1 MNLSGL
7 SYFDYIYLV
16 LLVLFAVFFGI
27 KGATKSISYSL
38 KIILSISLPFIFYKR
53 VLNFSLEKL
62 NIEYLFSLQNKNAI
76 FLEIISFIMLF
87 LTTYIIFS
95 ILEKALNL
103 KSPSQLEFKIID
115 VIIGAIYGII
125 LFSILF
131 YFSYVAF
138 FKNYIEDKNRIMK
151 LNISIYENLMY
162 KDPEVDKK
170 IKKDSSIQEKKND
183 KDELY

>member
-7 SYFDYIYLV
+7 GYFDYIYLV
-16 LLVLFAVFFGI
+16 LLVLFAIFFGI

-62 NIEYLFSLQNKNAI
+62 NVEYLFSLQNKNAI
-76 FLEIISFIMLF
+76 FLEIISFIVLF

-125 LFSILF
+125 LFSVLF

-138 FKNYIEDKNRIMK
+138 FKNYIDDKNRIMK

-162 KDPEVDKK
+162 KDSKIEKK

>member
-62 NIEYLFSLQNKNAI
+62 NIEYLFSLQNKNSI
-76 FLEIISFIMLF
+76 FLEIISFIILF

-95 ILEKALNL
+95 ILEKVLNL
-103 KSPSQLEFKIID
+103 KSPSQLEFKILDI
-115 VIIGAIYGII
+115 IIGAIYGII
-125 LFSILF
+125 LFSVLF
-131 YFSYVAF
+131 YFSYIAF
-138 FKNYIEDKNRIMK
+138 FKNYIDDKNRIMK

-162 KDPEVDKK
+162 KDSEVEKK
-170 IKKDSSIQEKKND
+170 NKKDSSIQEKKND

>member
-16 LLVLFAVFFGI
+16 LLVLFAIFFGI

-62 NIEYLFSLQNKNAI
+62 NVEYLFSLQNKNAI
-76 FLEIISFIMLF
+76 FLEIISFIVLF

-125 LFSILF
+125 LFSVLF

-138 FKNYIEDKNRIMK
+138 FKNYIDDKNRIMK

-162 KDPEVDKK
+162 KDSKIEKK

>member
-1 MNLSGL
+1 MDLSGL

-62 NIEYLFSLQNKNAI
+62 NVEYLFSLQNKNAI
-76 FLEIISFIMLF
+76 FLEIISFIVLF

-95 ILEKALNL
+95 ILEKVLNL
-103 KSPSQLEFKIID
+103 KSPSQLEFKILDI
-115 VIIGAIYGII
+115 IIGAIYGII
-125 LFSILF
+125 LFSVLF
-131 YFSYVAF
+131 YFSYIAF
-138 FKNYIEDKNRIMK
+138 FKNYIDDKNRIMK

-162 KDPEVDKK
+162 KDPEVEKTN
-170 IKKDSSIQEKKND
+170 KKDPSIQEKKND
-183 KDELY
+183 KDQLY

>member
-1 MNLSGL
+1 MYLSGL
-7 SYFDYIYLV
+7 NYFDYIYLI

-62 NIEYLFSLQNKNAI
+62 NVEYLFSLQNKNSI
-76 FLEIISFIMLF
+76 FLEIISFIVLF

-95 ILEKALNL
+95 ILEKVLNL
-103 KSPSQLEFKIID
+103 KSPSQLEFKILDI
-115 VIIGAIYGII
+115 IIGAIYGII
-125 LFSILF
+125 LFSVLF
-131 YFSYVAF
+131 YFSYIAF
-138 FKNYIEDKNRIMK
+138 FKNYIDDKNRIMK

-162 KDPEVDKK
+162 KDPEVEKK
-170 IKKDSSIQEKKND
+170 NQKDSSIQEKKND